1 MFIVRTNRILG
12 TKATSADMTSI
23 HTLDNPDR
31 LKPSAT
37 AASPAKSSQPTST
50 GRSPSCESDT
60 LTPRSSATS
69 APDSTSNAKAY
80 LPYWSD
86 YTREISSALWSPTET
101 VLRGLG
107 PNSSRRCS
115 SATAGSSWFS
125 ISETSA
131 PRKSSRLTFSPSS
144 RSLEPAS
151 TDCGATTRKSRK
163 IRLYPD
169 AGQRAELRRWFGAA
183 RYAYNQTI
191 ELLTSEDA
199 PHAVKTKVR
208 DVILPTLPPWHR
220 SAPREVL
227 VGAIFDAC
235 RAISAVKKRN
245 AELAGDKSRGSRQDE
260 DFARV
265 RFRSRKN
272 PRQTFTVQAGCVNG
286 NGIYRSKLGDM
297 QMAEKLPVPESRNVC
312 RLSLRYG
319 QYHLSVPYD
328 EKLMPARENQA
339 RVVALDPG
347 VRSFLTWY
355 CADSVGK
362 IAEGAFFRI
371 QRLCERLDELLSRAA
386 KSPSRKRR
394 NMRRAANRMR
404 LRIEN
409 LVAELHRQAARFL
422 VDNYDVI
429 LLPSFETSEMVE
441 RGRRRIR
448 SKTVRNLLTLAH
460 YRFKLFVRHKAAE
473 TGAILLDVS
482 EAYTTKTV
490 SWTGEM
496 QENLGG
502 ASVVVGQDGERMDRD
517 YNGARG
523 IYLRALGDIPALRA
537 WLSECAASANDSC
550 FSGNMSDDTQVSL
563 LGSS

>member
-1 MFIVRTNRILG
+1 M
-12 TKATSADMTSI
+12 
-23 HTLDNPDR
+23 
-31 LKPSAT
+31 
-37 AASPAKSSQPTST
+37 
-50 GRSPSCESDT
+50 
-60 LTPRSSATS
+60 PRSSVTS
-69 APDSTSNAKAY
+69 AQDLTSNAKDF

-86 YTREISSALWSPTET
+86 YTREISSVLWSPTET
-101 VLRGLG
+101 VLGGLG
-107 PNSSRRCS
+107 RNSSRRCS
-115 SATAGSSWFS
+115 SATVESSWFS
-125 ISETSA
+125 ISGTSA

-144 RSLEPAS
+144 RSLELAS
-151 TDCGATTRKSRK
+151 TDCGDTTRKSRK

-169 AGQRAELRRWFGAA
+169 ARQRAELRRWFGAA
-183 RYAYNQTI
+183 RYAYNQTV

-199 PHAVKTKVR
+199 PKAVKREVR
-208 DVILPTLPPWHR
+208 NIILPTLPPWHR

-235 RAISAVKKRN
+235 RAVSAVKKRN
-245 AELAGDKSRGSRQDE
+245 AELARDKNNGKRKDE

-272 PRQTFTVQAGCVNG
+272 PRQTFTVQANCVG
-286 NGIYRSKLGDM
+286 DSGIYRTKLGDM
-297 QMAEKLPVPESRNVC
+297 QMAENLPVPENRNIC
-312 RLSLRYG
+312 RLSMRYG

-328 EKLMPARENQA
+328 EKLPPRRENQA

-355 CADSVGK
+355 CAESVGK
-362 IAEGAFFRI
+362 IGEGAFFRI
-371 QRLCERLDELLSRAA
+371 QRLCERLDDLLSRAA

-394 NMRRAANRMR
+394 NMRCAANRLR

-409 LVAELHRQAARFL
+409 LVSELHRQAARFL
-422 VDNYDVI
+422 VNSFDVI
-429 LLPSFETSEMVE
+429 LLPTFETSEMVD

-448 SKTVRNLLTLAH
+448 SKTVRNLLSLAH
-460 YRFKLFVRHKAAE
+460 YRFKLFIRNKAVE
-473 TGAILLDVS
+473 TGAIVLDVS

-490 SWTGEM
+490 SWSGEVL
-496 QENLGG
+496 ENLGG
-502 ASVVVGQDGERMDRD
+502 ASVVVAQDGERMDRD

-537 WLSECAASANDSC
+537 WLSGCAASANNSC
-550 FSGNMSDDTQVSL
+550 LSGNMSKTAESVL

>member
-1 MFIVRTNRILG
+1 
-12 TKATSADMTSI
+12 MTSI
-23 HTLDNPDR
+23 HTLDNPDQ

-37 AASPAKSSQPTST
+37 AASRPRSSRPTST
-50 GRSPSCESDT
+50 GRSPSCENDT

-69 APDSTSNAKAY
+69 AQDSTSNAKDF
-80 LPYWSD
+80 LPYWND

-101 VLRGLG
+101 VLQGLER
-107 PNSSRRCS
+107 NSSRRCS
-115 SATAGSSWFS
+115 SAMAGSSWFS

-131 PRKSSRLTFSPSS
+131 PKRSSRLTFSPSS
-144 RSLEPAS
+144 RSSVPVS
-151 TDCGATTRKSRK
+151 MDCGDTVRKSRK
-163 IRLYPD
+163 IRLYPG
-169 AGQRAELRRWFGAA
+169 ARQRAELRRWFGAA
-183 RYAYNQTI
+183 RYAYNQAA
-191 ELLTSEDA
+191 ELLTADDA
-199 PHAVKTKVR
+199 PPAVKTKIR
-208 DVILPTLPPWHR
+208 DLILPSLPPWHR
-220 SAPREVL
+220 NAPREVL

-235 RAISAVKKRN
+235 RAVSAAKKFN
-245 AELAGDKSRGSRQDE
+245 AQLARDKSGGRRQDE

-272 PRQTFTVQAGCVNG
+272 PRQTFTVQANCVSDM
-286 NGIYRSKLGDM
+286 GIYRSKLGDM
-297 QMAEKLPVPESRNVC
+297 QMAEKLPVPENRNIC

-328 EKLMPARENQA
+328 EKLPPRRENQA

-362 IAEGAFFRI
+362 IGEGAFFRI
-371 QRLCERLDELLSRAA
+371 QRLCERLDDLLSRAA

-404 LRIEN
+404 LRIDN
-409 LVAELHRQAARFL
+409 LVRELHRQAARFL

-429 LLPSFETSEMVE
+429 LLPGFETSEMVE

-460 YRFKLFVRHKAAE
+460 YRFKLFIKDKALE
-473 TGAILLDVS
+473 TGAIVLDVS

-496 QENLGG
+496 LENLGG
-502 ASVVVGQDGERMDRD
+502 ASVVVAQDGERMDRD

-537 WLSECAASANDSC
+537 LLSECAASANDSC
-550 FSGNMSDDTQVSL
+550 LSGNMSDDAQVSL

>member
-1 MFIVRTNRILG
+1 MTTSG
-12 TKATSADMTSI
+12 PKATSADMMSI
-23 HTLDNPDR
+23 HTLDNPDPR
-31 LKPSAT
+31 RSSAT
-37 AASPAKSSQPTST
+37 AASPAKSSRQTST
-50 GRSPSCESDT
+50 GRSPSCENDT

-69 APDSTSNAKAY
+69 VPDSTSGAKDY

-86 YTREISSALWSPTET
+86 YTREISSVLWSPTET
-101 VLRGLG
+101 VLGGLER
-107 PNSSRRCS
+107 NSSRRCS
-115 SATAGSSWFS
+115 NAMAASSWFS

-144 RSLEPAS
+144 RSLELAS
-151 TDCGATTRKSRK
+151 TDCGDTTRKSRK

-183 RYAYNQTI
+183 RYAYNQAV
-191 ELLTSEDA
+191 ELLSSEDA
-199 PHAVKTKVR
+199 PKAVKREVR
-208 DVILPTLPPWHR
+208 NHILPTLPPWHR

-235 RAISAVKKRN
+235 RAVSTAKKSN
-245 AELAGDKSRGSRQDE
+245 AQLARDKSRGRRQDE

-272 PRQTFTVQAGCVNG
+272 PRQTFTVQANCVG
-286 NGIYRSKLGDM
+286 DSGIYRSKLGDM
-297 QMAEKLPVPESRNVC
+297 QMAENLPVPENRNIC
-312 RLSLRYG
+312 RLSMRYG
-319 QYHLSVPYD
+319 QYHLAVPYD
-328 EKLMPARENQA
+328 EKPPPERENQA
-339 RVVALDPG
+339 RVMALDPG

-362 IAEGAFFRI
+362 IGEGAFFRI
-371 QRLCERLDELLSRAA
+371 QRLCERLDDLLSRAA
-386 KSPSRKRR
+386 KSPARKRR
-394 NMRRAANRMR
+394 NMRRAANKMR

-409 LVAELHRQAARFL
+409 LVQELHRQAARFL
-422 VDNYDVI
+422 VDNFDVI
-429 LLPSFETSEMVE
+429 LLPGFETSEMVE

-460 YRFKLFVRHKAAE
+460 YRFKLFIRHKAAE
-473 TGAILLDVS
+473 TGAIVLDVS

-490 SWTGEM
+490 SWTGEVL
-496 QENLGG
+496 ENLGG
-502 ASVVVGQDGERMDRD
+502 ASVVVAQDGERMDRD

-523 IYLRALGDIPALRA
+523 IYLCALGDIPALRA
-537 WLSECAASANDSC
+537 WLSECAASANNSC
-550 FSGNMSDDTQVSL
+550 LSGNMSKTAESVM

>member
-1 MFIVRTNRILG
+1 M
-12 TKATSADMTSI
+12 MSI
-23 HTLDNPDR
+23 HTLDNPAPHR
-31 LKPSAT
+31 PSAT
-37 AASPAKSSQPTST
+37 AASPVKSSQQTST
-50 GRSPSCESDT
+50 DRSHSCESDT

-69 APDSTSNAKAY
+69 APDSTSSAKDF

-86 YTREISSALWSPTET
+86 YTREISSVLWSPTET
-101 VLRGLG
+101 VLQGLE
-107 PNSSRRCS
+107 PNSSRRCLN
-115 SATAGSSWFS
+115 ATAGSSWFS
-125 ISETSA
+125 INGTSA
-131 PRKSSRLTFSPSS
+131 PKKSSRLTFSPSS
-144 RSLEPAS
+144 LSLEPGL
-151 TDCGATTRKSRK
+151 TDCGATVRKSRK

-183 RYAYNQTI
+183 RYAYNQTV

-199 PHAVKTKVR
+199 PPAVKTRVR

-220 SAPREVL
+220 GAPREVL

-235 RAISAVKKRN
+235 RAVSAAKKRN
-245 AELAGDKSRGSRQDE
+245 AELARDKSRGRRQNE
-260 DFARV
+260 DFAHA

-272 PRQTFTVQAGCVNG
+272 PRQTFTVQANCVSDL
-286 NGIYRSKLGDM
+286 GIYRSKLNDM
-297 QMAEKLPVPESRNVC
+297 RMAENLPTPKNRNIC

-319 QYHLSVPYD
+319 QYHLSVPHD
-328 EKLMPARENQA
+328 EKLPPRRENQA
-339 RVVALDPG
+339 RVAALDPG
-347 VRSFLTWY
+347 VRSFMTWY

-362 IAEGAFFRI
+362 IGEGAFFRI
-371 QRLCERLDELLSRAA
+371 QRLCERLDDLMSRAA

-394 NMRRAANRMR
+394 NMRRAANRLR

-409 LVAELHRQAARFL
+409 LVQELHRQAARFL
-422 VDNYDVI
+422 VDNFDVV
-429 LLPSFETSEMVE
+429 LLPGFETSEMVE

-460 YRFKLFVRHKAAE
+460 YRFGMFLRHKARE
-473 TGAILLDVS
+473 IGAIVLSVN
-482 EAYTTKTV
+482 EAYTSKTV

-496 QENLGG
+496 LEGLGG
-502 ASVVVGQDGERMDRD
+502 ASVVVAQDGERMDRD

-537 WLSECAASANDSC
+537 LLSECAASANDSC
-550 FSGNMSDDTQVSL
+550 LSGNMSDDAQVSL